1 MLVSFLAKS
10 CMKWARLR
18 RKDGFCKDVSKI
30 EGRTTS
36 SPRLKLIVSLP
47 VDLLQLS
54 LCFWLSV

>member
-1 MLVSFLAKS
+1 
-10 CMKWARLR
+10 MKWARLR